1 MTINQKI
8 TLTMADLI
16 DMLDKSINCGIGIN
30 PKDITITDYSAAKPS
45 EIPEDTEGTEGVG
58 EEKDSNSSKLLKKSN
73 ILAVLKEGLK
83 AANAENKYP
92 KNAKDICQNSM
103 DEVMALMS
111 NKEYNLFDSM
121 INTKGFDTFALLWQ
135 KYQSIIQA
143 KL

>member
-1 MTINQKI
+1 MTINQRI

-30 PKDITITDYSAAKPS
+30 PKDITITDYTEARL
-45 EIPEDTEGTEGVG
+45 PETPKDTEGVG
-58 EEKDSNSSKLLKKSN
+58 EDKCSNSSKLLKKSN